1 MEKWKLKNREIERE
15 YESMLDFNI
24 KLKKEDAENMRWT
37 LTKHRTA
44 VVMEDV
50 QRQILY
56 ILDNFYAK
64 NK

>member
-1 MEKWKLKNREIERE
+1 MWKLKNREIERE

-37 LTKHRTA
+37 LTKHRAA

>member
-1 MEKWKLKNREIERE
+1 MWKLKNREIERE